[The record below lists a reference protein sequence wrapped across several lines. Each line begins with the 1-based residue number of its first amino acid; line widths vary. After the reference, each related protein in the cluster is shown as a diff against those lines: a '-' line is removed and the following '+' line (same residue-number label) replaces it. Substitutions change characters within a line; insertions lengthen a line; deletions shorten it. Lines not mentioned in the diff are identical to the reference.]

1 MISADVI
8 GALTSE
14 FLPFLVGWIIMAA
27 RFMGLAYAFP
37 LFSWVNLPMTVRF
50 AFAAAMSAPMAY
62 VFAYGRE
69 AEIGSIAAWQIASL
83 GVKEFLIGYLTGL
96 IAGIPFWVAQS
107 AGEIMDTY
115 RGSSAG
121 ALFDPAL
128 TTETSE
134 IGAAFIMVALAIFVW
149 SGGVSSLVG
158 VVYASYAI
166 WEPLTFFPSVT
177 GHNALAAGAA
187 AGAMLKQAL
196 GMAAPTL
203 IFLFAIDL
211 ALALATRST
220 RQFQVFELNLT
231 IKNTAFVFFMPVI
244 AGALAVA
251 MSREIT
257 RIPALLE
264 KMREILP

>member
-8 GALTSE
+8 GALANE
-14 FLPFLVGWIIMAA
+14 FFPFLVGWCVMAA
-27 RFMGLAYAFP
+27 RFMGLALAFP
-37 LFSWVNLPMTVRF
+37 MFSWVNLPMSVRF

-62 VFAYGRE
+62 VFAYGNE
-69 AEIGSIAAWQIASL
+69 SEITALAAWQVASL
-83 GVKEFLIGYLTGL
+83 GVKEFLIGYVTGL
-96 IAGIPFWVAQS
+96 VAGIPFWMAQS
-107 AGEIMDTY
+107 AGEIIDTY

-149 SGGVSSLVG
+149 SGGLVSLVG
-158 VVYASYAI
+158 VVYASYVV
-166 WEPLTFFPSVT
+166 WEPLSFFPEVT
-177 GHNALAAGAA
+177 KGNALALGAA
-187 AGAMLKQAL
+187 AGAMLQSAL
-196 GMAAPTL
+196 AMAAPAL

-251 MSREIT
+251 MSREIS
-257 RIPALLE
+257 RIPALLDTL
-264 KMREILP
+264 KAILP